1 LTDCGFESR
10 SDGFSVVASSNE
22 TYSVGWPWRTTDM
35 QSSRTGASSRGL
47 LVCALAWSA
56 TCSAGNLEARTILED
71 TKLYFTAPLS
81 WDEGNWKAFGAS
93 LVAIGVAYQFDDD
106 VRAHF
111 VDGSHAAAPG
121 QDPDS
126 AKAALPAALL
136 LGGTLA
142 AAALTHDDQGYTETW
157 SMTEAA
163 ALSGVTALAL
173 KYALGR
179 ERPNDT
185 SRPDAWFEHGDSFPS
200 MHTTVAFAVGTVMA
214 ESGNDRYR
222 WIRRSLG
229 YGVAAGTA
237 YWRLRDNV
245 HWLSDTVAGAALG
258 FASAHF
264 VMNRRDTQ
272 RRSASV
278 LLMPVDRGLML
289 TFSAP
294 LE

>member
-1 LTDCGFESR
+1 MRNWKGLT
-10 SDGFSVVASSNE
+10 SSCLFAL
-22 TYSVGWPWRTTDM
+22 
-35 QSSRTGASSRGL
+35 GALG
-47 LVCALAWSA
+47 WSA
-56 TCSAGNLEARTILED
+56 SGSAGNFEARSILED

-93 LVAIGVAYQFDDD
+93 LVVIGAAHEFDDD

-111 VDGSHAAAPG
+111 IDGSHAAPAG
-121 QDPDS
+121 QDPNS
-126 AKAALPAALL
+126 TEAALPAVLL
-136 LGGTLA
+136 LGGTFA
-142 AAALTHDDQGYTETW
+142 AAALTHDRAGYTETW

-163 ALSGVTALAL
+163 ALSSVTALAL
-173 KYALGR
+173 KYAFGR

-185 SRPDAWFEHGDSFPS
+185 AQVDSWFAHGDSFPS
-200 MHTTVAFAVGTVMA
+200 MHTTVAFAIGTVMA

-237 YWRLRDNV
+237 YLRLRDNV

-258 FASAHF
+258 MASAHF
-264 VMNRRDTQ
+264 VMNRRDVQ
-272 RRSASV
+272 RRQASIM
-278 LLMPVDRGLML
+278 LMPIDQGLML
-289 TFSAP
+289 SFSAP